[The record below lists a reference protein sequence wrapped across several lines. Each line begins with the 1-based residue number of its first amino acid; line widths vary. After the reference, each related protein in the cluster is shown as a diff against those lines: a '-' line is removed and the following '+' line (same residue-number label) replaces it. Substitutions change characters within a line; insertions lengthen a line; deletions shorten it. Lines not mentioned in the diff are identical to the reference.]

1 VDPPCD
7 AQAVLKQSRYLDMR
21 DNNII
26 STYLISVYNHV
37 LHGSFIY
44 LHRSLRSPRSLPSL
58 SIAHLNTS
66 CHTCLSQL
74 LSIPSILRWDWASN
88 LFLSSQSLDTYRPVT
103 PNQILRCEAQIT
115 ACLEDTTCLE
125 SPRYFTTA
133 TSKEEPHLERITN
146 NPVDNNAGSEAFAPA
161 SLVISQELRE
171 RERSLNSQRN
181 HTQQIRV
188 RDENACRR
196 HDQVQHQQHAGKVG
210 DECPIG
216 SRRPPL
222 PEVVWAVRHIFMLEG
237 EVRGRRSVRKRDMEE
252 EQMDAY
258 HEESLDEQRGAE
270 VGAEPVVD
278 FQDAGDEH
286 DERDV
291 EGEAGR
297 AAGSVHAVDLVAI
310 AGDWTCC
317 YAAGGA
323 LEAGKGWRI
332 VGAYNTGAMF
342 FTMALMKNMA
352 MVGCLA
358 RRYTSERRWSCRN
371 PSRSPRCSFYN
382 A

>member
-1 VDPPCD
+1 MSYMV
-7 AQAVLKQSRYLDMR
+7 ASSIFIGAYAALGLSQACPS
-21 DNNII
+21 
-26 STYLISVYNHV
+26 LISIPPVTPACP
-37 LHGSFIY
+37 SF
-44 LHRSLRSPRSLPSL
+44 
-58 SIAHLNTS
+58 
-66 CHTCLSQL
+66 
-74 LSIPSILRWDWASN
+74 PSILRWDWASN

-270 VGAEPVVD
+270 VGAEPVEYPAAV
-278 FQDAGDEH
+278 FVRG
-286 DERDV
+286 V
-291 EGEAGR
+291 YLFFEG
-297 AAGSVHAVDLVAI
+297 L
-310 AGDWTCC
+310 
-317 YAAGGA
+317 
-323 LEAGKGWRI
+323 RI
-332 VGAYNTGAMF
+332 F
-342 FTMALMKNMA
+342 
-352 MVGCLA
+352 
-358 RRYTSERRWSCRN
+358 
-371 PSRSPRCSFYN
+371 
-382 A
+382 